1 MSLRLPP
8 ALGSEG
14 LFYKILAAK
23 TITEIPWTKKRRVDG
38 PTGAVKLDVPST
50 EDLALF
56 KPREE
61 EKEAKKKEAE
71 REAEKKKQIQEKS
84 RK

>member
-1 MSLRLPP
+1 M
-8 ALGSEG
+8 E
-14 LFYKILAAK
+14 
-23 TITEIPWTKKRRVDG
+23 RRVDG

-50 EDLALF
+50 EDLDLALF
-56 KPREE
+56 KPRVE

>member
-1 MSLRLPP
+1 MSLRLPL

-14 LFYKILAAK
+14 LFDKILAAK
-23 TITEIPWTKKRRVDG
+23 TITEIPRTKKRRVDG
-38 PTGAVKLDVPST
+38 PTGAAKLDVPST

-71 REAEKKKQIQEKS
+71 
-84 RK
+84 